1 MKLNLK
7 MTAMA
12 VAIASMAGTAHADL
26 TPASTGN
33 GSLAI
38 VAFNTVSRD
47 FYIRDTGFFIN
58 SFLPSSVTTL
68 AGDGGV
74 TGDKTPEAGLLLDKS
89 NTSSFQDP
97 VFSNWLTGQDTA
109 SVRWFVTA
117 SDSIST
123 AASGGVAR
131 AITSSAN
138 TALTVTNGQLGNYAS
153 SGNAGNLSTLA
164 GGTPFSLSFFA
175 NSGAPGTFDSNFGLG
190 SLSLASLG
198 QSVGLYY
205 LVRTQASGAAA
216 TQIPLTQYGNSTG
229 FAAVSLAGNGD
240 FSYSLAGAP
249 AAPVP
254 EPSTVW
260 LMGAGL
266 IGAIG
271 ALRRRKSIDQA

>member
-97 VFSNWLTGQDTA
+97 VFSNWLTGQDTS

-131 AITSSAN
+131 AITSSAS
-138 TALTVTNGQLGNYAS
+138 ALTASNGQVGTYAA
-153 SGNAGNLSTLA
+153 SGNAGNLNTLA

-198 QSVGLYY
+198 QSVGLYS
-205 LVRTQASGAAA
+205 LVRTQVSGATA

-271 ALRRRKSIDQA
+271 ALRRRKAIDQA